1 MGLEVKTGAQDVLAQ
16 DARLVHL
23 PDGVTQAVDGDG
35 ILGADIEVALGCAD
49 GIARNHHALDD
60 GIGVALQNGAVHE
73 GTGVALVTVADHVL
87 LVGDGCL
94 GELPLPAGGET
105 TAAARLGI
113 SQPALSSAIHNL
125 ENALGGV
132 KLFEKVGRNIRL
144 TDEGRFYQENVDEA
158 IQKLHSASMI
168 LRESKTQAPIVI
180 RMGVV
185 SGTLDG
191 FLAREIVKYTR
202 ENKRIRFHLT
212 ESSSENLMDLVRQE
226 KLDMAIIDSTDRDRS
241 LHFRK
246 LYERD
251 YFVALPVSHPMADR
265 SSINPREVVGEPQV
279 VFNYNVGQSFKEWT
293 TGSPA
298 DEAVICTVDTSRAA
312 LDLVSAGIGITFI
325 PNECVENHPGIRYV
339 PLKNW
344 HQALYMCILYDKW
357 LEPPVW
363 DFIEAIV
370 KGMRARKHT

>member
-1 MGLEVKTGAQDVLAQ
+1 MNYNYLLYFSVLAQ
-16 DARLVHL
+16 TEHY
-23 PDGVTQAVDGDG
+23 
-35 ILGADIEVALGCAD
+35 
-49 GIARNHHALDD
+49 
-60 GIGVALQNGAVHE
+60 
-73 GTGVALVTVADHVL
+73 
-87 LVGDGCL
+87 
-94 GELPLPAGGET
+94 T

-158 IQKLHSASMI
+158 IQQLHRASMT
-168 LRESKTQAPIVI
+168 LRESRTQAPVII

-191 FLAREIVKYTR
+191 FLAREIVRYTR
-202 ENKRIRFHLT
+202 ENKRIRFNLT
-212 ESSSENLMDLVRQE
+212 ESSSEYLMDLVRQE

-251 YFVALPVSHPMADR
+251 YFVALPSAHPLAERAVLD
-265 SSINPREVVGEPQV
+265 PREVVQEPQV
-279 VFNYNVGQSFKEWT
+279 VFNYNVAKSFKEWAS
-293 TGSPA
+293 GSHS
-298 DEAVICTVDTSRAA
+298 DESVICTVDTSRAA
-312 LDLVSAGIGITFI
+312 LDLVAAGIGIAFI
-325 PNECVENHPGIRYV
+325 PNECVENHPGVRYV
-339 PLKNW
+339 PLNNW

-363 DFIEAIV
+363 DFIEHVV
-370 KGMRARKHT
+370 KGLRSKNR